1 MVLGLVYGYIPYLIL
16 VLYAGLDRIDPAL
29 IEAGRDLGLG
39 RVRTF
44 VRVTLPLSRQAILTG
59 MLITVLPMLGDY
71 FTNQLLSGT
80 TGTTMFGNVIDDQL
94 TSSGGVLEGQG
105 AVFSLLFLARAD
117 RSHDLLRGGDQ
128 SLVAG
133 GDVTAATTK
142 SPAQVGEMTGTTA
155 RTLLGRMRPHR
166 NPWRHPWFLEGF
178 TWLYLIW
185 SLVPVALAVLFS
197 FNNGRSQSV
206 WQGFSWRWYYQD
218 PVNSVLHDPALH
230 AAVVQTIRLSV
241 YVTLITVP
249 LGVAFALGI
258 NRWRGYTASTANFV
272 MILSFVIPELIFGVA
287 MFFVF
292 TKLFTPVGLG
302 SLAEV
307 LALVTWNVSWPALI
321 VQARLVTLGKH
332 YEEAAA
338 DLGATP
344 LQVVYRVMMP
354 LLTPAIFASAVLV
367 FSSVVDDFVLVDLLS
382 SNSGNTPMS
391 VYIYSQQHGGNG
403 GPALN
408 ALGTI
413 MLVMSFVVAILGFIG
428 YRWLTRGERGS
439 RIEAL
444 TTIAGGEG

>member
-1 MVLGLVYGYIPYLIL
+1 M
-16 VLYAGLDRIDPAL
+16 
-29 IEAGRDLGLG
+29 
-39 RVRTF
+39 T
-44 VRVTLPLSRQAILTG
+44 
-59 MLITVLPMLGDY
+59 
-71 FTNQLLSGT
+71 
-80 TGTTMFGNVIDDQL
+80 
-94 TSSGGVLEGQG
+94 
-105 AVFSLLFLARAD
+105 
-117 RSHDLLRGGDQ
+117 
-128 SLVAG
+128 
-133 GDVTAATTK
+133 TAATK
-142 SPAQVGEMTGTTA
+142 PAAGPGQVTGGTTA
-155 RTLLGRMRPHR
+155 RTMLGRLRPHR
-166 NPWRHPWFLEGF
+166 NPWRHPWFLEAF

-185 SLVPVALAVLFS
+185 SLAPVALAVLFS
-197 FNNGRSQSV
+197 FNNGHSQSV
-206 WQGFSWRWYYQD
+206 WQGFSWRWYFAD

-230 AAVVQTIRLSV
+230 AAVVQTVRLSV

-258 NRWRGYTASTANFV
+258 NRWRGFTASTANFL

-292 TKLFTPVGLG
+292 TKLFKPVGLG
-302 SLAEV
+302 SLAEI

-321 VQARLVTLGKH
+321 VQARLVTMGRQ

-344 LQVVYRVMMP
+344 WQVTYRVLRP

-413 MLVMSFVVAILGFIG
+413 MLAMSFVVAIGGYIG
-428 YRWLTRGERGS
+428 YRWLTRGERGG

-444 TTIAGGEG
+444 TAITGSEG